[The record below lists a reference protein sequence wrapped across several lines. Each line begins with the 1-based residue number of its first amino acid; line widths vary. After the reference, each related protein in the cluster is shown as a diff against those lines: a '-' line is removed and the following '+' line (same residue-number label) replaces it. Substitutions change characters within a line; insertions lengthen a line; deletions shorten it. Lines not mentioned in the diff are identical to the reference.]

1 MSLPPQTGPLKREI
15 GGWAL
20 LFAGIGSIIGSGW
33 LFGAARAASIA
44 GPGAIL
50 AWLIGAAVV
59 LVIGWLA
66 SELGGMFPVPGGMV
80 RFSHATHGPLV
91 GFLAAWANWIAIAS
105 SISVEAEASIQYMS
119 SWPYGWAHGLY
130 VNEQLTPVALVLAG
144 LLVVVYFLLNFW
156 SVKVFTRFN
165 TLITVFKLIVPALTG
180 IALIAS
186 SFHPSNVT
194 GATAAGVPGVG
205 GFLPYGGAGVLT
217 AVATSGIIF
226 AFNGFQTALNLAG
239 ETRNPDRNIPFAVLG
254 SVAIAAVV
262 YLLLQVA
269 YLGAVDPARVQ
280 SAGGWQHIT
289 FSSPF
294 AQLALAFNLNW
305 LAILLYFDAFL
316 SPSGTGTAYMASTA
330 RMVVGAQR
338 NGTAPAVLGRVD
350 PVHGAPRPALWFNLG
365 VAFVFLYFFRGWG
378 SLAAAISVATVIS
391 YLMLPIS
398 ALTLRRTAPDLRR
411 PVRVP
416 GIAILGPLAFVV
428 ASELLFWARWPLT
441 AEIILLL
448 VVSLPIYVW
457 YRRQASASALLTE
470 FRAAIWLVCYLVA
483 MALLSLVGSHE
494 FGGLGWLPFGW
505 DMGVVAVASLG
516 FCLWGVRSGL
526 PRPDLDSI
534 AEPEDMPATAA
545 VH

>member
-1 MSLPPQTGPLKREI
+1 MSLPPKAGPLKREI

-20 LFAGIGSIIGSGW
+20 LFTGIGSIIGSGW

-44 GPGAIL
+44 GPGSIL
-50 AWLIGAAVV
+50 AWVIGAAVV

-130 VNEQLTPVALVLAG
+130 VNEQLTPFALVLAG
-144 LLVVVYFLLNFW
+144 LLVVLYFLLNFW
-156 SVKVFTRFN
+156 SVTLFTRFN
-165 TLITVFKLIVPALTG
+165 TLITVFKLVVPALTG

-186 SFHPSNVT
+186 SWHGGNVS
-194 GATAAGVPGVG
+194 GATPGGG

-254 SVAIAAVV
+254 SVAIAAVI

-269 YLGAVDPARVQ
+269 YLGAIDPAHLR
-280 SAGGWQHIT
+280 SAGGWAHIT

-350 PVHGAPRPALWFNLG
+350 PVHGAPRPALWFNLA

-378 SLAAAISVATVIS
+378 SLAAVISVATVIS

-398 ALTLRRTAPDLRR
+398 ALTLRRTAPDQRR

-416 GIAILGPLAFVV
+416 AIGVLAPLAFVA
-428 ASELLFWARWPLT
+428 ASELLFWACWPLT

-457 YRRQASASALLTE
+457 YRRRATAAALRDELRASV
-470 FRAAIWLVCYLVA
+470 WLVCYLVV
-483 MALLSLVGSHE
+483 MALLSRIGSHE
-494 FGGLGWLPFGW
+494 FNGLGWLPFGW
-505 DMGVVAVASLG
+505 DMLVVAAVSLF
-516 FCLWGVRSGL
+516 FCFWGVRSGL
-526 PRPDLDSI
+526 ARPDLDSI
-534 AEPEDMPATAA
+534 AEPDDLPGAVA

>member
-33 LFGAARAASIA
+33 LFGAMRAASIA

-130 VNEQLTPVALVLAG
+130 VNEQLTPFALVLAG
-144 LLVVVYFLLNFW
+144 LLVVGYFLLNFW
-156 SVKVFTRFN
+156 SVTVFTRFN
-165 TLITVFKLIVPALTG
+165 TLITVFKLIVPAVTG
-180 IALIAS
+180 IALITS
-186 SFHPSNVT
+186 SYHSGNVT
-194 GATAAGVPGVG
+194 GATPGGG
-205 GFLPYGGAGVLT
+205 GFLPYGGAGVLI

-254 SVAIAAVV
+254 SVAIAAVI

-269 YLGAVDPARVQ
+269 YLGAVDPARIA
-280 SAGGWQHIT
+280 SAGGWQHVT
-289 FSSPF
+289 FSSPL

-338 NGTAPAVLGRVD
+338 NGTAPAVLGRAD
-350 PVHGAPRPALWFNLG
+350 PVYGAPRPALWFNLA

-378 SLAAAISVATVIS
+378 SLAAVISVATVIS

-398 ALTLRRTAPDLRR
+398 TLTLRRTAPDLRR

-416 GIAILGPLAFVV
+416 AIAVLGPLAFVV
-428 ASELLFWARWPLT
+428 ASELLFWASWPLT

-457 YRRQASASALLTE
+457 YRRGAATAALLAE
-470 FRAAIWLVCYLVA
+470 FRAAIWFVCYLVA
-483 MALLSLVGSHE
+483 MALLSLIGSHE
-494 FGGLGWLPFGW
+494 FGGLGLLPFGW
-505 DMGVVAVASLG
+505 DMAVVGLASLG
-516 FCLWGVRSGL
+516 FCFWGVRSGL

-534 AEPEDMPATAA
+534 AEPEDLPAA
-545 VH
+545 VAAH